1 MTDDLVKRLREK
13 AFRTE
18 TYELVNSAADRI
30 EKLETALRE
39 IEILEVDPRCSG
51 QMWVE
56 TLKEVARKALE
67 GEE

>member
-1 MTDDLVKRLREK
+1 MTNNLMARLRHWQQYGPYRPSRYKE
-13 AFRTE
+13 
-18 TYELVNSAADRI
+18 AADRI
-30 EKLETALRE
+30 EKLEAALRE

-67 GEE
+67 PS